1 MWNLLPC
8 SLSSPDSSTSTDTA
22 APLPLCTNVTAPDGP
37 SLPAPGANVA
47 TTRRSAFDSVAHAMR
62 GAPASAACSTMDRPS
77 TWFGPL
83 NGRFRSENIDLP
95 PAPPIDT
102 DPCFPDKSPT

>member
-1 MWNLLPC
+1 
-8 SLSSPDSSTSTDTA
+8 
-22 APLPLCTNVTAPDGP
+22 
-37 SLPAPGANVA
+37 
-47 TTRRSAFDSVAHAMR
+47 MR

-95 PAPPIDT
+95 SAPPIDT